1 MGQTFDGE
9 NVAVHRRKTYLL
21 STWDFHMVIDRSI
34 EPFAARSAVVR
45 TRSVALLANK
55 RSANR
60 PNLQGPR
67 RFTTKDDK
75 KKERNSTKNREST
88 DF

>member
-1 MGQTFDGE
+1 
-9 NVAVHRRKTYLL
+9 
-21 STWDFHMVIDRSI
+21 
-34 EPFAARSAVVR
+34 
-45 TRSVALLANK
+45 VALLANK

-75 KKERNSTKNREST
+75 KKNEIQLKNEEALIFKNSVSIPFNSRNYKDSWLVQLDMGYK
-88 DF
+88 FI

>member
-9 NVAVHRRKTYLL
+9 NAAVHRRKTYLL
-21 STWDFHMVIDRSI
+21 STWDFHIVIDGSI
-34 EPFAARSAVVR
+34 DPFAARSVVR

-75 KKERNSTKNREST
+75 KKERNSTKKRGST